1 MSDWPKNKDIP
12 AIRFADRVNRI
23 APSPTVAISSLAL
36 DLRAGGRDVGE
47 GLDVREQPRALGRH
61 RLRRREP
68 LAQRRERR
76 LLSARPL
83 ERARR
88 CRADA
93 AAARGVAAAR
103 LVARC
108 RRCMEREAPAADTRM
123 LAAPD
128 WDSFTY
134 ASEDG
139 LFEPAV
145 DLGAE
150 VVAGQLAGFIHSPE
164 TPWRAPVELQFAA
177 DGLVVCKRIPGRT
190 ERGDCLFHLGAD
202 YAG

>member
-1 MSDWPKNKDIP
+1 MEPCAAAGSC
-12 AIRFADRVNRI
+12 
-23 APSPTVAISSLAL
+23 LAS
-36 DLRAGGRDVGE
+36 
-47 GLDVREQPRALGRH
+47 
-61 RLRRREP
+61 RLRH
-68 LAQRRERR
+68 LGVW
-76 LLSARPL
+76 
-83 ERARR
+83 
-88 CRADA
+88 
-93 AAARGVAAAR
+93 RGAES
-103 LVARC
+103 
-108 RRCMEREAPAADTRM
+108 EREAPAADTRM